1 MRHVWIILLPFCLVF
16 CGVVFGGGNNPKGCS
31 ELKEEMKALLNKAI
45 KFSSHLPHST
55 ECVKVAAKKILY
67 SINREEEKKKLPGCK
82 NVRTLMN
89 LSNVAELSKFSG
101 SCRGNFFRQE

>member
-67 SINREEEKKKLPGCK
+67 SIN
-82 NVRTLMN
+82 
-89 LSNVAELSKFSG
+89 SKFLQNLPF
-101 SCRGNFFRQE
+101 CNIFTVRVNVLVCLY